1 MHWLTHV
8 DWKGT
13 FVPDTSVLEIFIR
26 GTVMYLALFTMLRFV
41 LKRQRGGVAFT
52 DILVIVL
59 VADAA
64 QNAMAGQ
71 YDSMPDGL
79 LLVAVIVG
87 WAYALDWLA
96 FRVPLVRRFV
106 QPSGVPLVRHGRV
119 LRENLKRENI
129 TDEELASQLRV
140 QGVDD
145 LGEVEEVLL
154 EGDGQL
160 SVVRKDSERPT
171 RSRPRQPPA

>member
-1 MHWLTHV
+1 MDWLTRV

-13 FVPDTSVLEIFIR
+13 FVPDTSVLEILIR
-26 GTVMYLALFTMLRFV
+26 GTVMYLALFTLLRFV

-71 YDSMPDGL
+71 YNSMPDGL
-79 LLVAVIVG
+79 LLVGVIVG

-96 FRVPLVRRFV
+96 YRVPLVRRFV
-106 QPSGVPLVRHGRV
+106 QPSGVPLVRRGRL
-119 LRENLKRENI
+119 LRANLRRENI
-129 TDEELASQLRV
+129 TDDELASQLRV
-140 QGVDD
+140 AGVDSLEQVD
-145 LGEVEEVLL
+145 DVTL

-160 SVVRKDSERPT
+160 SVVRKDSEDPQQER
-171 RSRPRQPPA
+171 RRQL

>member
-1 MHWLTHV
+1 MDWLTRV

-13 FVPDTSVLEIFIR
+13 FVPDTSVLEILIR
-26 GTVMYLALFTMLRFV
+26 GTVMYLALFTLLRFV

-71 YDSMPDGL
+71 YNSMPDGL
-79 LLVAVIVG
+79 LLVGVIVG

-96 FRVPLVRRFV
+96 YRVPLVRRFV
-106 QPSGVPLVRHGRV
+106 QPSGVPLVRRGRL
-119 LRENLKRENI
+119 LRANLRKENI
-129 TDEELASQLRV
+129 TDDELASQLRV
-140 QGVDD
+140 AGVESLEQVDD
-145 LGEVEEVLL
+145 VTL

-160 SVVRKDSERPT
+160 SVVRKDGGDPQQER
-171 RSRPRQPPA
+171 RRQL

>member
-1 MHWLTHV
+1 MDWLTQV

-13 FVPDTSVLEIFIR
+13 FVPDTSVLEILIR
-26 GTVMYLALFTMLRFV
+26 GTVMYLALFTLLRFV

-64 QNAMAGQ
+64 QNAMAGD
-71 YDSMPDGL
+71 YTSMPDGL
-79 LLVAVIVG
+79 LLVGVIVG

-96 FRVPLVRRFV
+96 YRVPLVRRFV
-106 QPSGVPLVRHGRV
+106 QPSGVPLVRRGRL
-119 LRENLKRENI
+119 LRENMRRENI
-129 TDEELASQLRV
+129 TDDELASQLRV
-140 QGVDD
+140 AGVDTLD
-145 LGEVEEVLL
+145 DVDDVTL

-160 SVVRKDSERPT
+160 SVVRKDGQEPTVRPK
-171 RSRPRQPPA
+171 RREA

>member
-1 MHWLTHV
+1 MDWLTRV

-13 FVPDTSVLEIFIR
+13 FVPDTSVLEILIR
-26 GTVMYLALFTMLRFV
+26 GTVMYLALFTLLRFV

-71 YDSMPDGL
+71 YNSMPDGL
-79 LLVAVIVG
+79 LLVGVIVG

-96 FRVPLVRRFV
+96 YRVPLVRRFV
-106 QPSGVPLVRHGRV
+106 QPSGVPLVRRGRL
-119 LRENLKRENI
+119 LRANLRRENI
-129 TDEELASQLRV
+129 TDDELASQLRV
-140 QGVDD
+140 AGVDSLEQVD
-145 LGEVEEVLL
+145 DVTL

-160 SVVRKDSERPT
+160 SVVRKDAEEPQRA
-171 RSRPRQPPA
+171 RRRNV

>member
-1 MHWLTHV
+1 MRWLTHV

-13 FVPDTSVLEIFIR
+13 FVPDTSVVEIFIR
-26 GTVMYLALFTMLRFV
+26 GTVVYLALFTMLRFV

-71 YDSMPDGL
+71 YNSMPDGL
-79 LLVAVIVG
+79 MLVAVIVG

-96 FRVPLVRRFV
+96 YRVPLVRRFV
-106 QPSGVPLVRHGRV
+106 QPSGVPLVHRGRK
-119 LRENLKRENI
+119 LRDNLRRENI
-129 TDEELASQLRV
+129 TDEELASELRV
-140 QGVDD
+140 QGIDD
-145 LGEVEEVLL
+145 LDEVEEVLL

-160 SVVRKDSERPT
+160 SVVRKDSEPPA
-171 RSRPRQPPA
+171 RSRRRGL

>member
-1 MHWLTHV
+1 M
-8 DWKGT
+8 
-13 FVPDTSVLEIFIR
+13 PDTSVLEILIR
-26 GTVMYLALFTMLRFV
+26 GTVMYLALFTLLRFV

-71 YDSMPDGL
+71 YNSMPDGL
-79 LLVAVIVG
+79 LLVGVIVG

-96 FRVPLVRRFV
+96 YRVPLVRRFV
-106 QPSGVPLVRHGRV
+106 QPSGVPLVRRGRL
-119 LRENLKRENI
+119 LRANLRKENI
-129 TDEELASQLRV
+129 TDDELASQLRV
-140 QGVDD
+140 AGVESLEQVDD
-145 LGEVEEVLL
+145 VTL

-160 SVVRKDSERPT
+160 SVVRKDSEEPQQER
-171 RSRPRQPPA
+171 RRQL

>member
-1 MHWLTHV
+1 MDWLTRV

-13 FVPDTSVLEIFIR
+13 FVPDTSVLEILIR
-26 GTVMYLALFTMLRFV
+26 GTVMYLALFTLLRFV

-71 YDSMPDGL
+71 YNSMPDGL
-79 LLVAVIVG
+79 LLVGVIVG

-96 FRVPLVRRFV
+96 YRVPLVRRFV
-106 QPSGVPLVRHGRV
+106 QPSGVPLVRRGRL
-119 LRENLKRENI
+119 LRANLRKENI
-129 TDEELASQLRV
+129 TDDELASQLRV
-140 QGVDD
+140 AGVESLEQVDD
-145 LGEVEEVLL
+145 VTL

-160 SVVRKDSERPT
+160 SVVRKDSEEPQQER
-171 RSRPRQPPA
+171 RRQL

>member
-8 DWKGT
+8 DWRGT
-13 FVPDTSVLEIFIR
+13 FVPDTSVLEILIR
-26 GTVMYLALFTMLRFV
+26 GTVMYLALFTLLRFV

-64 QNAMAGQ
+64 QNAMAGD
-71 YDSMPDGL
+71 YHSMPDGL
-79 LLVAVIVG
+79 LLVGVIVG

-96 FRVPLVRRFV
+96 YRVPSVRRFV
-106 QPSGVPLVRHGRV
+106 QPSGVPLVRRGRL
-119 LRENLKRENI
+119 LRENMRRENI
-129 TDEELASQLRV
+129 TDDELASQLRV
-140 QGVDD
+140 AGVDRLED
-145 LGEVEEVLL
+145 VDDVTL

-160 SVVRKDSERPT
+160 SVVRKDEEQPHRER
-171 RSRPRQPPA
+171 RRNV